1 MRWIWLAML
10 AGCYHADTPAGS
22 PCSSDADCP
31 GGQTCAAQHCSLTGA
46 TIDDAPAVQDAALDA
61 AVVHDARPIDAPAP
75 PPLIQYKA
83 TTSAYVLQNA
93 PATTLT
99 IARPA
104 CATNGVMVAAI
115 AMGSTGEATLPV
127 YTAPTGW
134 TLVRRSNR
142 NTDSSLAVYTHISAT
157 EPASYTWTFD
167 VPIEGIGWISCYL
180 NVDKTTP
187 VDVEIGGPIESV
199 GPTYAAPILTTT
211 KANDLALAIIIAHTT
226 LAAATTWSA
235 PTNTTQRIDYN
246 NTTTRSGTQGDR
258 AIANVGS
265 TGMIMTTAS
274 ETQDYA
280 IGEVLVLRQAP

>member
-1 MRWIWLAML
+1 ML

-31 GGQTCAAQHCSLTGA
+31 GGQTCAAQHCSLAG
-46 TIDDAPAVQDAALDA
+46 TIEDASAVEDAALDA
-61 AVVHDARPIDAPAP
+61 AVVHDARPLDAPP
-75 PPLIQYKA
+75 PSPLIQYKA

-93 PATTLT
+93 PAPTLT
-99 IARPA
+99 IARPD
-104 CATNGVMVAAI
+104 CSNSGVMVAAI

-134 TLVRRSNR
+134 TLVRRSDR
-142 NTDSSLAVYTHISAT
+142 NTDSSLAVYTHLAGND
-157 EPASYTWTFD
+157 PASFTWTFD

-180 NVDKTTP
+180 NVDRVTP
-187 VDVEIGGPIESV
+187 IDVEIGGPIESV
-199 GPTYAAPILTTT
+199 GPTYSAPLVTTT
-211 KANDLALAIIIAHTT
+211 KSNDLALAILIAHTM
-226 LAAATTWSA
+226 LNAATSWSA
-235 PTNTTQRIDYN
+235 PTNTTQRIDLS

-258 AIANVGS
+258 AIPNPGS
-265 TGMIMTTAS
+265 IGMIMTTAS

>member
-1 MRWIWLAML
+1 ML

-22 PCSSDADCP
+22 PCGSDADCP
-31 GGQTCAAQHCSLTGA
+31 GGQTCAAQHCSLAG
-46 TIDDAPAVQDAALDA
+46 TIGDAPAVEDAALDA
-61 AVVHDARPIDAPAP
+61 AVVHDARPLDATPP
-75 PPLIQYKA
+75 PPLIQYKT

-93 PATTLT
+93 PAPTLT
-99 IARPA
+99 IARPD
-104 CATNGVMVAAI
+104 CTNSGVMVAAI

-142 NTDSSLAVYTHISAT
+142 NTDSSLAVYTHLAGNDPTSF
-157 EPASYTWTFD
+157 TWTFD

-180 NVDKTTP
+180 NVDRVTP
-187 VDVEIGGPIESV
+187 VDVEIGGAIESV
-199 GPTYAAPILTTT
+199 GPTYSAPLVTTT
-211 KANDLALAIIIAHTT
+211 KSNDLALAIIIAHTT
-226 LAAATTWSA
+226 LNAATTWSA
-235 PTNTTQRIDYN
+235 PSNTTQRIDFS

-258 AIANVGS
+258 AIANPGS